1 MDEMR
6 RESLEALKKK
16 RIQKAKKKRL
26 KNIISLILVLAL
38 ILSLVFII
46 KSCSSEI
53 EKNGTFVEFEISEGE
68 TAGVIARNLEEAG
81 LVKSSKKFL
90 KALNKSEYANS
101 LRFGVYNIEM
111 GSDNKEIIEILAKGG
126 SLKNSVIVTIP
137 EGFSVERIIERLV
150 ESGVSNTSDLKK
162 AANDDYNYDFLKLVP
177 ESDSIKYKVQGFLFP
192 STYEF
197 SKDMEATEVIDRMLK
212 EFDKRIKNEGIS
224 KADLY
229 RTITLASLVE
239 REAKV
244 KSEQKTIAG
253 VIENRIKQGMRLQ
266 IDASVVYAISDGM
279 YNVERVLYKD
289 LEVDSPYN
297 TYKYTGLPVGPICSP
312 GIEAIKAA
320 SNPERHGFYYYRVD
334 SSKNDGSHIFTENY
348 DEHLS
353 VG

>member
-1 MDEMR
+1 MDEIK
-6 RESLEALKKK
+6 RESLDAIRQK
-16 RIQKAKKKRL
+16 RIQRAKKKRL
-26 KNIISLILVLAL
+26 RSIVSLALVFVLVLSFVL
-38 ILSLVFII
+38 TI
-46 KSCSSEI
+46 KSCSSETQ
-53 EKNGTFVEFEISEGE
+53 KNGVFVEFEISEGE
-68 TAGVIARNLEEAG
+68 NASVIAKNLEDSG
-81 LVKSSKKFL
+81 LIKSSKKFL

-111 GSDNKEIIEILAKGG
+111 GSDHKEIIEILSKGG

-150 ESGVSNTSDLKK
+150 ESGVSNTTDLKK
-162 AANDDYNYDFLKLVP
+162 AANADYNYDFLKLVP

-197 SKDMEATEVIDRMLK
+197 SKDMEAYDVIDRMLK

-224 KADLY
+224 KSDLF

-244 KSEQKTIAG
+244 KSEQRTIAG
-253 VIENRIKQGMRLQ
+253 VIENRIKEGMRLQ

-320 SNPERHGFYYYRVD
+320 ANPEKHGFFYYRVD

-348 DEHLS
+348 DEHLN